1 MAIHPGDIAFVGV
14 NSTNPDQ
21 FAFVALNAIAAG
33 DIIYFTDGGYT
44 GATSGAASAYFQTT
58 EGFLQYTAPSEG
70 IAAGSVLL
78 INAGNTSTLNS
89 SSLSPSVSRNGGGAA
104 GTVTLLP
111 NNQTPAAT
119 TNFTFGTDGESLTA
133 YTVTGGTHL
142 TGTPTLVAFV
152 DFGVNPYVTPP
163 NAALIISEVAA
174 YSSSSPVGQD
184 WFEVTNTG
192 SAAIDISGWKV
203 DDNSFGSP
211 STAQAALSGIASIAA
226 GETVIFIEAPTTATA
241 DQKNTLIN
249 LFKTNWFGSSS
260 NAPTGLQIGT
270 YSGSGV
276 GLSSNGDAVVLFN
289 SSGTVQ
295 ARVDFGASAS
305 SPFKTFD
312 NATGINSTSTTTAA
326 TISTFSAAG
335 VNGAFAAA
343 NNSNN
348 EIGSPGR
355 VGLTSPSS
363 SIPTITGGQV
373 LDLSNFDNAIFTNAS
388 NVALQTISE
397 LSTASNFSQQETT
410 AFNLSTLGLPSITLA
425 VAPASVTEDG
435 TTNLLYTFTRTG
447 PTTNALTVNYSV
459 GGSASNGNDY
469 GSIGTSVTF
478 DAGSATATV
487 TVDPAADA
495 VIEVDETVALTL
507 AIDTGY
513 TIGTTGA
520 VTGTIT
526 NDDVPPTI
534 AISSNVTSLKAGET
548 ATLTFTLSEAS
559 STFTEADVS
568 VSGGTLSN
576 FSGSG
581 ASYTATF
588 TPNADSTANG
598 VISVASG
605 TFLNAAGNTNTDGG
619 DANNTV
625 TLTVGTLLPTI
636 AISSDV
642 SSLKAGETAT
652 LSFSLSEA
660 STDFTE
666 ADVSVS
672 GGTLSNFSGSG
683 TSYTAT
689 FTPNAD
695 STANGVISV
704 ASGTFLNAAGNTN
717 TDGGD
722 ANNTVTLTVDT
733 AAPTVTITDSD
744 AGIVNIGDGSV
755 TFTFTFTEAVSGF
768 DDSKVTVGNGT
779 KGTFTAVSSSEYT
792 LVVTPNDATSGVI
805 TVDVSTTGVS
815 DAAGNPATAP
825 AQYTQAFD
833 TAAPLFISGPTPVGV
848 SNIRFITDENAQA
861 ALYNTDNT
869 LLFPTGV
876 TANTPATLTLVAQAA
891 ITAATLK
898 IVDGAGNFTSAA
910 ATFRLGTSSDDL
922 VNGTSTADL
931 LYGFAGNDTLSGGT
945 GNDTL
950 VGGEGTNSL
959 NGGAGDDIFI
969 VDTITNTIT
978 EDAGSGI
985 DTVRSSVTF
994 TLGSNLENLTLTGS
1008 AAINGTGNLLNNVI
1022 TGNGA
1027 NNVLNG
1033 STGIDTLIGGLGNDT
1048 YVVDSITD
1056 TISEDV
1062 DAGIDTVKS
1071 SVNYTLG
1078 TNLEKLT
1085 LTGVAAINGTGN
1097 TLNNTLTGNGANNIL
1112 NGGIG
1117 LDYLNGGAG
1126 VDTLIGGLGDDTY
1139 VVDSTTDTITEDLE
1153 AGIDLVQS
1161 TVTYTLGANLEKLTL
1176 KGTTAIDG
1184 TGNTLNN
1191 VITGNGVN
1199 NILNGGEGID
1209 TLIGG
1214 LGDDTYIVDST
1225 TDTITEAAGAG
1236 IDTVQSSVTFT
1247 LGSTLDNLTLT
1258 GSTAINGTGNTLSN
1272 VISGNV
1278 SNNLLS
1284 GGTGNDS
1291 LDGGAGNDTLIGGA
1305 GTDNLT
1311 GGAGTDRFQF
1321 VLADSRLTASN
1332 NTTFSGD
1339 TITDYAFGTDV
1350 VDGPTAV
1357 TAANMASRTLSAL
1370 ATYTD
1375 SSISSALTANL
1386 TTSGTTAWA
1395 ANRSALVTF
1404 GAGDTA
1410 QTFLVLGDATAGYQA
1425 TGDAVFRFQ
1434 FTGTL
1439 ANFAIV

>member
-581 ASYTATF
+581 A
-588 TPNADSTANG
+588 
-598 VISVASG
+598 
-605 TFLNAAGNTNTDGG
+605 
-619 DANNTV
+619 
-625 TLTVGTLLPTI
+625 
-636 AISSDV
+636 
-642 SSLKAGETAT
+642 
-652 LSFSLSEA
+652 
-660 STDFTE
+660 
-666 ADVSVS
+666 
-672 GGTLSNFSGSG
+672 
-683 TSYTAT
+683 SYTAT

>member
-1 MAIHPGDIAFVGV
+1 MP
-14 NSTNPDQ
+14 
-21 FAFVALNAIAAG
+21 
-33 DIIYFTDGGYT
+33 
-44 GATSGAASAYFQTT
+44 AS
-58 EGFLQYTAPSEG
+58 
-70 IAAGSVLL
+70 
-78 INAGNTSTLNS
+78 N
-89 SSLSPSVSRNGGGAA
+89 
-104 GTVTLLP
+104 
-111 NNQTPAAT
+111 
-119 TNFTFGTDGESLTA
+119 
-133 YTVTGGTHL
+133 
-142 TGTPTLVAFV
+142 
-152 DFGVNPYVTPP
+152 
-163 NAALIISEVAA
+163 LIISEVAPW
-174 YSSSSPVGQD
+174 SSGNSPVAQD
-184 WFEVTNTG
+184 WFELTNTG
-192 SAAIDISGWKV
+192 STSINIIGWKF
-203 DDNSFGSP
+203 DDNSNLFS
-211 STAQAALSGIASIAA
+211 SAAALSGITSIGA
-226 GETVIFIEAPTTATA
+226 GESVIFIEAPSAATDVDKDA
-241 DQKNTLIN
+241 LKD
-249 LFKTNWFGSSS
+249 LFKSNWFGL
-260 NAPTGLQIGT
+260 NPPANLQIGT
-270 YSGSGV
+270 YGGSGV
-276 GLSSNGDAVVLFN
+276 GLSTGGDAVNIYNADGVLQANVTFG
-289 SSGTVQ
+289 SSDTTG
-295 ARVDFGASAS
+295 FL
-305 SPFKTFD
+305 KTFD
-312 NATGINSTSTTTAA
+312 NAAGLNNSTIT
-326 TISTFSAAG
+326 TFSAIG
-335 VNGAFAAA
+335 TNGAAVAVAVNAAR
-343 NNSNN
+343 
-348 EIGSPGR
+348 EIGSPGTR
-355 VGLTSPSS
+355 TGAPATGPNT
-363 SIPTITGGQV
+363 PTITTVTDDVSPVTGVVASGGSTNDTV
-373 LDLSNFDNAIFTNAS
+373 LVLSGTADANSTVTLFNGSTSIGTATATTGGVWSFTTATPLSNGITYVFNATATNTSGTSAPSANYTVTVDTTITAGTLSLTNYTDSGFS
-388 NVALQTISE
+388 NSDFISTDKSFALFLSGQESGSSVLYQVSTNGGGSWS
-397 LSTASNFSQQETT
+397 STASAQNNLADGVYQFRAVVTDAAGNSANTNTISLVVDST
-410 AFNLSTLGLPSITLA
+410 APNAPQLSLGTGVINGATASEALQSSGVITLTAESASSVEVTFAGTAGSLTKTVSGNGGTVVPVVLASADLVTLGNGL
-425 VAPASVTEDG
+425 VT
-435 TTNLLYTFTRTG
+435 
-447 PTTNALTVNYSV
+447 V
-459 GGSASNGNDY
+459 
-469 GSIGTSVTF
+469 
-478 DAGSATATV
+478 SATAT
-487 TVDPAADA
+487 D
-495 VIEVDETVALTL
+495 VAGNDGL
-507 AIDTGY
+507 
-513 TIGTTGA
+513 TGA
-520 VTGTIT
+520 
-526 NDDVPPTI
+526 
-534 AISSNVTSLKAGET
+534 
-548 ATLTFTLSEAS
+548 LTFTLD
-559 STFTEADVS
+559 TVS
-568 VSGGTLSN
+568 PV
-576 FSGSG
+576 
-581 ASYTATF
+581 
-588 TPNADSTANG
+588 
-598 VISVASG
+598 
-605 TFLNAAGNTNTDGG
+605 FL
-619 DANNTV
+619 
-625 TLTVGTLLPTI
+625 
-636 AISSDV
+636 
-642 SSLKAGETAT
+642 
-652 LSFSLSEA
+652 
-660 STDFTE
+660 
-666 ADVSVS
+666 
-672 GGTLSNFSGSG
+672 
-683 TSYTAT
+683 
-689 FTPNAD
+689 
-695 STANGVISV
+695 
-704 ASGTFLNAAGNTN
+704 
-717 TDGGD
+717 
-722 ANNTVTLTVDT
+722 
-733 AAPTVTITDSD
+733 
-744 AGIVNIGDGSV
+744 
-755 TFTFTFTEAVSGF
+755 
-768 DDSKVTVGNGT
+768 
-779 KGTFTAVSSSEYT
+779 
-792 LVVTPNDATSGVI
+792 
-805 TVDVSTTGVS
+805 
-815 DAAGNPATAP
+815 
-825 AQYTQAFD
+825 
-833 TAAPLFISGPTPVGV
+833 SGPTPVG
-848 SNIRFITDENAQA
+848 SSDITFTASETGLA
-861 ALYNTDNT
+861 ALYKADSTT
-869 LLFPTGV
+869 LFSNAI
-876 TANTPATLTLVAQAA
+876 TANTGATLSLVALSA
-891 ITAATLK
+891 ITTTTLK
-898 IVDGAGNFTSAA
+898 ISDGAGNLTAA
-910 ATFRLGTSSDDL
+910 APTIILGTINADSL
-922 VNGTSTADL
+922 NGTNAADL
-931 LYGFAGNDTLSGGT
+931 IYGFAGNDTLSGGT

-1117 LDYLNGGAG
+1117 LDTLNGGAG

-1139 VVDSTTDTITEDLE
+1139 VVDSTTDTITEDLD

-1161 TVTYTLGANLEKLTL
+1161 TITYTLGANLEKLTL
-1176 KGTTAIDG
+1176 TGTTAIDG

-1214 LGDDTYIVDST
+1214 LGNDTYIVDST